1 MSRSERP
8 FNRAGWK
15 GSGRTWC
22 LPASAV
28 ASGMVTLLLSHRGQV
43 VELDDR
49 VRLRPDAELPGVL
62 ERAVMVVDHFVAVEE
77 YLDVVADHL
86 HRELVPHARGDL
98 AVPAGELHAAALHG
112 VVEVDV
118 VFERVGA
125 RDVVVVRVLETP
137 DDPTALVDGAAD
149 RFALHR
155 QTQVFQLGAR
165 VGDGKAVI
173 RAVAVRW
180 H

>member
-1 MSRSERP
+1 MSRSDRP

-49 VRLRPDAELPGVL
+49 VRLCPDAELPGVL
-62 ERAVMVVDHFVAVEE
+62 ERIVVLVDHLLAVEE
-77 YLDVVADHL
+77 NLDVVADHL
-86 HRELVPHARGDL
+86 HRELVPGARGDL

-112 VVEVDV
+112 VVEVDI

-125 RDVVVVRVLETP
+125 GDVVVVRVLGTP
-137 DDPTALVDGAAD
+137 DDPAALLAFSGAW
-149 RFALHR
+149 FAHHR
-155 QTQVFQLGAR
+155 QAEVLQ
-165 VGDGKAVI
+165 
-173 RAVAVRW
+173 
-180 H
+180 